1 MKSKTEARLLT
12 AVMGSALMG
21 LMGRALMSSASALS
35 CGPIA
40 LLLLL
45 ETTSQMEGL
54 PPRLLSLCF
63 QRSAVILLLS
73 DFM

>member
-45 ETTSQMEGL
+45 ETTS
-54 PPRLLSLCF
+54 
-63 QRSAVILLLS
+63 
-73 DFM
+73 